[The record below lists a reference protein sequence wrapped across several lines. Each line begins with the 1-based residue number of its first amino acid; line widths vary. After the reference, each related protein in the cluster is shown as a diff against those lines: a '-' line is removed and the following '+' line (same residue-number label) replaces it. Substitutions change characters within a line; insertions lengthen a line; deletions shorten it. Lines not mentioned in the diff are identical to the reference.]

1 MIPLKL
7 CYRGILTPILI
18 SILITLSVWCVPLSS
33 LYVEKLP
40 TPREETLLGLKI
52 VELTN
57 PIQNEIIKWF
67 GIVNEVSTIATV
79 PVDGYY
85 VRFLN
90 NSSEHVGTHVDAPV
104 HFNPH
109 GLFINELPLNRLYG
123 VGIVIDVRKY
133 VSHPND
139 TITMSELMDWERS
152 KGVEIPKGSI
162 VILYTGWANYW
173 GLYTSWDQYWSIARG
188 WPGLS
193 PDAAKYLVSKG
204 IIGIG
209 IDTLS
214 IDPAPATNFPAHY
227 ILTEANIFIIE
238 NLNTNLEKLADNAA
252 FIIIAPFKLK
262 EGSAGPGLEVLAI
275 YDQYANI
282 RMNLLLANLIK
293 SSLDMADKY
302 DLAFTVENGIPAWFT
317 IWRGFRTI
325 GTPEEMIKVYMA
337 YYGSLTMNEHIGTH
351 MDAPAHFAVG
361 VWRID
366 EIPLSRFLGR
376 AVIMDMRP
384 YIKHP
389 NYSITVDDI
398 KSWERKTGIIITK
411 DDIVLI
417 YTGWARYWGT
427 YRTWDE
433 YWNTIGKGFPGL
445 SSDAAK
451 YLVSKG
457 IKGIALDVLSVDPPP
472 QAVDFPAHKVIVSAN
487 IWIGENFN
495 LAILPK
501 KDTTAYIFSLPAM
514 IVKEGSGAP
523 ARPILIYNFDLE
535 SLLNTYKALKY
546 VVADASEGSST
557 TSSNLKQLPS
567 LSLLMLSSILMLVTI
582 VLINY
587 RFRGYKNY

>member
-1 MIPLKL
+1 MTPLKL
-7 CYRGILTPILI
+7 YYRRIII
-18 SILITLSVWCVPLSS
+18 SILISVLIALPVGCIPLSS
-33 LYVEKLP
+33 YVEKLP

-52 VELTN
+52 IELTN
-57 PIQNEIIKWF
+57 PIQNEVIKWF

-90 NSSEHVGTHVDAPV
+90 NSGEHVGTHVDAPV
-104 HFNPH
+104 HFNPR
-109 GLFINELPLNRLYG
+109 GLFINEIPLNKLYG

-139 TITMSELMDWERS
+139 TITMNELVDWERS
-152 KGVEIPKGSI
+152 TGVEIPKGSI

-204 IIGIG
+204 IVGIG
-209 IDTLS
+209 VDTLS

-252 FIIIAPFKLK
+252 FIIIAPLKLK

-282 RMNLLLANLIK
+282 RMNLLLASLIK

-317 IWRGFRTI
+317 IWSGFRTV

-351 MDAPAHFAVG
+351 IDAPAHFAVG

-366 EIPLSRFLGR
+366 EIPLSKFLGR

-389 NYSITVDDI
+389 NYSITADDI

-427 YRTWDE
+427 YKIWDE

-445 SSDAAK
+445 SVDAAK
-451 YLVSKG
+451 YLVGKG

-472 QAVDFPAHKVIVSAN
+472 QAVDFPAHKVIVNAN

-501 KDTTAYIFSLPAM
+501 KDTTAYILSLPAM

-546 VVADASEGSST
+546 VVTGANEKST
-557 TSSNLKQLPS
+557 ALNNLKQLPS
-567 LSLLMLSSILMLVTI
+567 LSLLMLSSILMVVAI

-587 RFRGYKNY
+587 RFKNYKNY